1 MKITELFVSK
11 RTEDFIRQ
19 LSTKKDADRKIRI
32 LRKRRALSTA
42 VTFVVTAL
50 LAVVIFAA
58 ESAAMKKPVA
68 AISRNESGKG
78 KKTMTLK
85 AVTDDGYAEDIT
97 VDINERKY
105 SDKELRIFSGK
116 ITEMFPEL
124 ILGKNQKAENV
135 IYDLDLK
142 NNIEGFPFDITY
154 KSDRPDILSSSG
166 NINKERLKEK
176 DPGDEGVPVMIC
188 ATLRY
193 GKYSEDIYS
202 YIVLHAGDED
212 YVFSASEALKES
224 VKQADEE
231 SENDRWQKL
240 PSGAGERKV
249 EFYETS
255 SGRIPIVLLTGLII
269 PVFFIVSGD
278 RKIKD
283 KTEKRKRQMDSDHPR
298 ILERYMLYYT
308 AGMNPRAVWAKI
320 CSLYEEDLK
329 DPKAE
334 KRYAYEEMLAAK
346 RRMDE
351 GCGELAAYDGFAERC
366 DNIKFRSFVSLV
378 KQAVVKGNDGLDI
391 LLREEAEKARR
402 EKLDTIR
409 LRASEAETKMLLPMF
424 MILIDILAIVMI
436 PAFILMGT
444 G

>member
-1 MKITELFVSK
+1 MKITELFVSR
-11 RTEDFIRQ
+11 RTEDHIRQ
-19 LSTKKDADRKIRI
+19 LNAKKDADRKIRM
-32 LRKRRALSTA
+32 LRKRRAAFTA
-42 VTFVVTAL
+42 VTLFVTAL
-50 LAVVIFAA
+50 SAVVIFAA
-58 ESAAMKKPVA
+58 ESAAIKNPVA
-68 AISRNESGKG
+68 AVSRNESGKG

-105 SDKELRIFSGK
+105 SDKELRRYSGM
-116 ITEMFPEL
+116 ITEMLPEI
-124 ILGKNQKAENV
+124 ILGRNEMAENV
-135 IYDLDLK
+135 VYDLDLK
-142 NNIEGFPFDITY
+142 DNIEGYPFEITY

-166 NINKERLKEK
+166 KINKERLKEK
-176 DPGDEGVPVMIC
+176 DSGDEGVPVMIC

-202 YIVLHAGDED
+202 YIVLHTGGND
-212 YVFSASEALKES
+212 YELSASEALKES
-224 VKQADEE
+224 VKKADEE
-231 SENDRWQKL
+231 SENDRWLKL
-240 PSGAGERKV
+240 PSRADGRKI

-255 SGRIPIVLLTGLII
+255 SGRMPIVLLTGIMI
-269 PVFFIVSGD
+269 PFFFIVSGD

-283 KTEKRKRQMDSDHPR
+283 EAEKRKRQMDSDHPR

-308 AGMNPRAVWAKI
+308 AGMNPRAIWAKI
-320 CSLYEEDLK
+320 CSLYEDGLK
-329 DPKAE
+329 GPGAE

-351 GCGELAAYDGFAERC
+351 GCGELTAYDGFAERC
-366 DNIKFRSFVSLV
+366 DDIRFRSFVSLV

-391 LLREEAEKARR
+391 LLREEAEKTRR

-409 LRASEAETKMLLPMF
+409 RRASEAETKMLLPMF

-436 PAFILMGT
+436 PAFIGLGV
-444 G
+444 